1 LSENLLEKFWLQFQ
15 LPPGPTPFLKKK
27 GAPPG
32 ALMVYAVEKQ
42 LKLQMVLYYQH
53 WQSNILKKG
62 LFL

>member
-1 LSENLLEKFWLQFQ
+1 LHR
-15 LPPGPTPFLKKK
+15 
-27 GAPPG
+27 

>member
-1 LSENLLEKFWLQFQ
+1 LSENLLEKFWLQVLIAGRRNIFI
-15 LPPGPTPFLKKK
+15 KKWS
-27 GAPPG
+27 PRPV